1 MSTELLSGFADQARG
16 SAEAF
21 RVMLDAMA
29 QPGRILPLI
38 PDFAAPAPLLA
49 STAAICLTLCD
60 YDTPLWL
67 DDSLREAAVIDYLR
81 FHTGARI
88 ENDVTQASFLLC
100 TPATAAE
107 ALARADIGNAEY
119 PDASATL
126 IIQVADFAGDKLTL
140 KGPGIKDARAFTTA
154 GLDARFWT
162 LMDENHQLFPLGRD
176 VYFAAPREIAALPRS
191 TQIMREGQV

>member
-1 MSTELLSGFADQARG
+1 MSTELLSGFTDQARG

-29 QPGRILPLI
+29 QPGRILPLT
-38 PDFAAPAPLLA
+38 PDFAAPAPLFA

-88 ENDVTQASFLLC
+88 ENDRSQASFLLC

-107 ALARADIGNAEY
+107 ALARASIGNAEY

-126 IIQVADFAGDKLTL
+126 VIQVPDFSGDRLKL
-140 KGPGIKDARAFTTA
+140 KGPGIKDERAFTTA
-154 GLDARFWT
+154 GLDARFWA
-162 LMDENHQLFPLGRD
+162 LMDENHQFFPLGRD
-176 VYFAAPREIAALPRS
+176 VYFAAPQEIAALPRS
-191 TQIMREGQV
+191 TQIKRKGQA